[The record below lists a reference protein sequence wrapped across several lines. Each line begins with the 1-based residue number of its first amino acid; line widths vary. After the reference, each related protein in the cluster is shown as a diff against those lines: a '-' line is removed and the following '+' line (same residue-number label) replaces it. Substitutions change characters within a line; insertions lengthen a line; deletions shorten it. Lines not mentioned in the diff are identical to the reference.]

1 MALATVPAVIVK
13 VAEVEPDATMTD
25 AGTLA
30 AMELEL
36 ASVTTAPPLG
46 AAAVRVTV
54 PVPDWPLLTELGPV
68 TLLRAAVGGL
78 TVTVNVSFRPR

>member
-13 VAEVEPDATMTD
+13 VAEVEPDATVTE

-30 AMELEL
+30 AVELEL

-54 PVPDWPLLTELGPV
+54 PVLGWPLEIELGPV
-68 TLLRAAVGGL
+68 TLLSVAGGGL
-78 TVTVNVSFRPR
+78 TVTVNVSFMPR